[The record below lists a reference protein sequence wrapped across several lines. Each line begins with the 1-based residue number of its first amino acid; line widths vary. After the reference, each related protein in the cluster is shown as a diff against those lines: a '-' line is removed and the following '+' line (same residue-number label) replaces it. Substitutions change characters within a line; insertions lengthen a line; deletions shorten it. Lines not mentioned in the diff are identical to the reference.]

1 MWRIF
6 YNYYLNCIRDN
17 DRSLQLIVDA
27 MDEMDLWKDTAVVFT
42 ADHGEMAGAHGGL
55 KGKGPF
61 CYEANSHVPLII
73 AHPDAKPG
81 TSCSALTSHLDLL
94 PTFVGMTGLPEEK
107 RSAAVK
113 GLPGHNFAPLLGDP
127 KSAAIDANRKGV
139 LFNYVGI
146 GTVDGKF
153 LESVMVG
160 LAMRKPA
167 PPLTEIDL
175 NKRGFVSF
183 VFDGRYKFGR
193 YYAPN
198 AFNAPK
204 TLEQIFKY
212 NDVQLFD
219 LKDDPDEVRNLAL
232 DREKNGETIL
242 RLNAL
247 LNDLMAREVGVN
259 DGKFLPEVV
268 RPKKPPMTFEGR

>member
-1 MWRIF
+1 VSTYGQRVH
-6 YNYYLNCIRDN
+6 LN
-17 DRSLQLIVDA
+17 
-27 MDEMDLWKDTAVVFT
+27 
-42 ADHGEMAGAHGGL
+42 
-55 KGKGPF
+55 
-61 CYEANSHVPLII
+61 
-73 AHPDAKPG
+73 
-81 TSCSALTSHLDLL
+81 
-94 PTFVGMTGLPEEK
+94 EK
-107 RSAAVK
+107 
-113 GLPGHNFAPLLGDP
+113 
-127 KSAAIDANRKGV
+127 AAIDANRKGV

-204 TLEQIFKY
+204 TLEQIFEY

-219 LKDDPDEVRNLAL
+219 LKDDPAEVRSLAL
-232 DREKNGETIL
+232 DHDKNGETIL

-259 DGKFLPEVV
+259 HGKFLPEVV
-268 RPKKPPMTFEGR
+268 RPNKPPLTFEEP